1 VTAATMVAALG
12 RRAGDQLTVHVGPE
26 ESPRPVTFR
35 SPVAS
40 EDGDLL
46 LPLALLPA
54 MVRGDRLRVAEPL
67 SPQLLDAVPAI
78 TDVATTFDRY
88 AWGLDLRPVLV
99 EAPARVPDAP
109 SGGRGLACFFSGGVD
124 STFSARAHRKDLT
137 ALVFVHGFD
146 VPLDD
151 APLRHAVSTTLRA
164 AAEALG
170 LPLIEV
176 EADLHRFAH
185 GLVPW
190 SAYHGS
196 AMATVAHLLAPLA
209 DTFLVPASDT
219 YATLS
224 AYGSHPLL
232 DPLWSS
238 ESVSILHD
246 GCVAS
251 RVDKVRSFG
260 EDDGGPD
267 PLSWLR
273 VCWRNPGGAYNCGR
287 CPKCVSTMVA
297 LRMAGLLE
305 RAPTFPSTLDLARVA
320 ALDLSSPGSGLL
332 WSRYVRDLD
341 ASGTDPALAR
351 AIRVAL
357 ATRRAHPVWRSLKR
371 AAAGSPTRSLAADRR
386 MR

>member
-1 VTAATMVAALG
+1 VTGGTTVAALG
-12 RRAGDQLTVHVGPE
+12 RRSGDELTVHVGPE
-26 ESPRPVTFR
+26 GDLRPVTFR
-35 SPVAS
+35 TPVQS

-46 LPLALLPA
+46 LPLSLLPA
-54 MVRGDRLRVAEPL
+54 MTSGDRLRVADPL
-67 SPQLLDAVPAI
+67 SPRLLEAVPII
-78 TDVATTFDRY
+78 TDVLTTFDRY
-88 AWGLDLRPVLV
+88 AWSLDLRRVSV

-109 SGGRGLACFFSGGVD
+109 PRGRGVACFFSGGVD
-124 STFSARAHRKDLT
+124 STFTVRAHRKDLT

-146 VPLDD
+146 VALHD
-151 APLRHAVSTTLRA
+151 APLRHEVSTSLRA
-164 AAEALG
+164 AADTLG
-170 LPLIEV
+170 LPLVEV

-185 GLVPW
+185 GRVPW
-190 SAYHGS
+190 SVYHGS

-209 DTFLVPASDT
+209 ETFLVPASDT

-238 ESVSILHD
+238 EAVSFVHH
-246 GCVAS
+246 GCAAS

-260 EDDGGPD
+260 DHDGGPD

-273 VCWRNPGGAYNCGR
+273 VCWRNSDGAYNCGR

-320 ALDLSSPGSGLL
+320 ALDVSSPGSALL
-332 WSRYVRDLD
+332 WSRYVRNLD
-341 ASGTDPALAR
+341 ASGRDPALAR
-351 AIRVAL
+351 AMRVAL
-357 ATRRAHPVWRSLKR
+357 ATRRAHPAWRSMKR
-371 AAAGSPTRSLAADRR
+371 AATRLRSD
-386 MR
+386 